1 MKKNMKKPNLFIV
14 GAPKCGTTSMH
25 KYLAQHPEIFMSSF
39 KEPHYFS
46 PDVNFFWRLKELPEY
61 LSLFES
67 AGNAKYLGE
76 SSPGYIYSEVASQQ
90 IKAFSPD
97 SKIIIMLR
105 NPPDMLYS
113 LHGEFL
119 LWKLEDILDF
129 SEALAAQE
137 ERRQGK
143 RIPKSSKEP
152 NLLFYFD
159 WVKYSIQVKRYFDIF
174 SEKNVHIILFNELV
188 KDTAN
193 VYRKTLEFLE
203 VDPNVQA
210 ELKVRNAAKPLPNLA
225 VRSFWCKYP
234 YFVKILRD
242 FFSDA
247 WVDFI
252 LYDIGKLTQPQRPK
266 NIDPEL
272 RLRLMKQFQPEIK
285 ELAHLLNWD
294 EHTLQL
300 WLQ

>member
-1 MKKNMKKPNLFIV
+1 MSKPNLFIV

-25 KYLAQHPEIFMSSF
+25 KYLAQHPEIFLSSY

-46 PDVNFFWRLKELPEY
+46 PDVNFFWRFKELPKY

-67 AGNAKYLGE
+67 TGNVNYVGE
-76 SSPGYIYSEVASQQ
+76 SSPGYIYSEVAPQQ

-97 SKIIIMLR
+97 AKIIIMLR

-119 LWKLEDILDF
+119 LCRLENILDF

-137 ERRQGK
+137 DRRQGK
-143 RIPKSSKEP
+143 RIPSSCEEA

-159 WVKYSIQVKRYFDIF
+159 WVKYSVQVKRYLDVFGK
-174 SEKNVHIILFNELV
+174 ENVHIILFNELV
-188 KDTAN
+188 ENTAN
-193 VYRKTLEFLE
+193 VYRQTLEFLG
-203 VDPNVQA
+203 VDPNFEV
-210 ELKVRNAAKPLPNLA
+210 ELKVINAAKPLPNFA
-225 VRSFWCKYP
+225 VRTFCCKYP
-234 YFVKILRD
+234 YVIKNLRGL
-242 FFSDA
+242 FSDP

-266 NIDPEL
+266 KIDPEV
-272 RLRLMKQFQPEIK
+272 RLRLMKQFQPEI
-285 ELAHLLNWD
+285 EALAHLLNWD
-294 EHTLQL
+294 DHRLQL